1 MRTIKSSADID
12 KVFQQGT
19 HFNSKKLSI
28 ITYASDLNGRDP
40 SGRVAFIAGRRLGNA
55 VVRNR
60 NKRVLRAAA
69 YEAGLPVEGYD
80 VVLIA
85 NRGTSSSPHDEL
97 VSSLRYLLRK
107 SGLQ

>member
-12 KVFQQGT
+12 KMFQEGT

-28 ITYASDLNGRDP
+28 ITYASDLSGRDP
-40 SGRVAFIAGRRLGNA
+40 SGRVAFIAGKRLGNA

-85 NRGTSSSPHDEL
+85 NRATATSSHDDV